1 MKVGTDFTYIICTV
15 SCNRNYSISFPKDKL
30 YIKSFLM
37 KPIYS
42 RRKFMQL
49 SVAIP
54 SVWLMPAMAS
64 EVKRPK
70 VLSTWRNTLA
80 NAAAWKILETGGY
93 ALDAVEA
100 GARVPEANPD
110 DMSVGYG
117 GLPDRDGFVTL
128 DACIMDEKSN
138 CGSVAFVQGYKH
150 VVSIARRV
158 MENTPHVMLVGKG
171 AEHFA
176 AQQGFKREKLL
187 TPQSEKAW
195 KEWLKKAEYK
205 PYHRPGQHDTIGIIA
220 LDSSG
225 RICGACT
232 TSGMAFKM
240 HGRVGDSPIIGA
252 GLYVDGEV
260 GAATATGVGEEMI
273 RIAGSHT
280 VVELMR
286 QGYSPQQACE
296 EAVKRVVR
304 KRGEETA
311 RKLGVAFIA
320 MNINGETGAYS
331 TTSDFE
337 YTVSAPGMLHE
348 VFKSS
353 SYF

>member
-1 MKVGTDFTYIICTV
+1 MARG
-15 SCNRNYSISFPKDKL
+15 
-30 YIKSFLM
+30 
-37 KPIYS
+37 YS
-42 RRKFMQL
+42 RRNFLRL
-49 SVAIP
+49 SALAAPTLLVSAG
-54 SVWLMPAMAS
+54 SW
-64 EVKRPK
+64 EGQRPK
-70 VLSTWRNTLA
+70 VISTWRNTLA
-80 NAAAWKILETGGY
+80 NAAAWEILQAGGY

-128 DACIMDEKSN
+128 DASIMDEKSN

-150 VVSIARRV
+150 VISVARRV
-158 MENTPHVMLVGKG
+158 MEKTPHVMLVGKG
-171 AEHFA
+171 AEQFA
-176 AQQGFKREKLL
+176 AAQGFRREKLL
-187 TPQSEKAW
+187 TPQAEKAW
-195 KEWLKKAEYK
+195 REWLKKSEYK
-205 PYHRPGQHDTIGIIA
+205 PYHRPGQHDTIGILA
-220 LDSSG
+220 LDSKG

-286 QGYSPQQACE
+286 QGYSPQLACE
-296 EAVKRVVR
+296 EAVKRVIR
-304 KRGEETA
+304 KRGEEKA
-311 RKLGVAFIA
+311 KSLGVAFIA
-320 MNINGETGAYS
+320 MNLSGQTGAYS
-331 TTSDFE
+331 TTNDFE
-337 YTVSAPGMLHE
+337 YTVSAPGILHE